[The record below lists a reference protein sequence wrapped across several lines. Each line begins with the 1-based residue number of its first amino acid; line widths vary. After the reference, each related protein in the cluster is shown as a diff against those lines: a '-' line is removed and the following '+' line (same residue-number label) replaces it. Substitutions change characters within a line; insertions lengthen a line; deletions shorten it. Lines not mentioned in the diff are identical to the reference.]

1 MSACHWILHTGP
13 FIVPIFFLLY
23 VAEHFLALQGED
35 ICLDITFH
43 VSTFE
48 EPPAA
53 VRFNFISLSSG
64 SLSSYPPSLAS
75 ALLLFHL
82 HPPHMYL
89 LETCGCFTSG
99 TPPLP
104 FLFSLHYHLL
114 LLPDYTF
121 SCIKLLLLSAPWNFF
136 FFLIISKSNTTGWVL
151 GLIFLY
157 IL

>member
-1 MSACHWILHTGP
+1 MPLNIAHWAFYCSH
-13 FIVPIFFLLY
+13 FFLLY

-53 VRFNFISLSSG
+53 VRFNFISSSSG

-114 LLPDYTF
+114 LPDYTF
-121 SCIKLLLLSAPWNFF
+121 SCIKLLLLSAPWNFLF
-136 FFLIISKSNTTGWVL
+136 F
-151 GLIFLY
+151 
-157 IL
+157 